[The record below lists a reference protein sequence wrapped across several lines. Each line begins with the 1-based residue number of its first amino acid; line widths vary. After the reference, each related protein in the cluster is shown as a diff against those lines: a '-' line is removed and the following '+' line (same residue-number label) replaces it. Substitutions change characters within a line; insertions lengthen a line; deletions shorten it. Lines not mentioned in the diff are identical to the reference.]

1 MVTEKVGKEDF
12 GLTSYF
18 KVCQRH
24 HFPHMNRTNDAH
36 EAAGVGWVSGD
47 GGADSLP
54 HAGAQQSGLERTF
67 FQHSP
72 TDTGDGLSVFETTET
87 GSVI

>member
-1 MVTEKVGKEDF
+1 M
-12 GLTSYF
+12 
-18 KVCQRH
+18 
-24 HFPHMNRTNDAH
+24 
-36 EAAGVGWVSGD
+36 GWVSGD

-54 HAGAQQSGLERTF
+54 HAGAQQSGLVRTF